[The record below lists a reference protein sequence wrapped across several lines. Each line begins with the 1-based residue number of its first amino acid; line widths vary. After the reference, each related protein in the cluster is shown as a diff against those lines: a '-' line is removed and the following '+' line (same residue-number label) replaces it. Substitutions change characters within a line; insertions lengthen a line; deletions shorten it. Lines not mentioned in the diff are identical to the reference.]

1 MDHLVAATTYRDMF
15 ECMSDALIF
24 ADTQGIIRIWNKGA
38 EDLFGFTAAEAG
50 GRSLDLI
57 IPEHLRQAHWEGFHK
72 AVGRGAT
79 LHGRRSMIT
88 RSLHKSGQQLYVDM
102 SFAVARNSGSE
113 ITGSI
118 AIARNATERFLE
130 EKTLRRQLAAL
141 TAKQST

>member
-1 MDHLVAATTYRDMF
+1 
-15 ECMSDALIF
+15 
-24 ADTQGIIRIWNKGA
+24 
-38 EDLFGFTAAEAG
+38 
-50 GRSLDLI
+50 
-57 IPEHLRQAHWEGFHK
+57 
-72 AVGRGAT
+72 
-79 LHGRRSMIT
+79 MIT

-102 SFAVARNSGSE
+102 SFAVARNAGGE